1 MGSPLISI
9 ALGVLANFTTD
20 LIKSAAGSRPR
31 KIEDAIES
39 TANLFPDIE
48 GLVGTLREW
57 LRDERVREILNS
69 YVQGDLSQDNIPI
82 QDLGSRLL
90 ERTQLYL
97 PEHGKAVA
105 EKVISTFL
113 IKIRGAYLSDPSTAG
128 LHIANR
134 LETQFAVANTQHEE
148 VKQLIENLSGAK
160 LLLQRRFDSAVREL
174 NTGNAQIAQASFRS
188 MLDELESSSLRF
200 PEIERGIHA
209 KLGNALS
216 RLGDNESAA
225 LHLRRAAELDREDR
239 TRAAVNAASAD
250 LLLGKAEEAYQ
261 RLEHIQGADGVSLFN
276 YWHTKA
282 VALVGL
288 QRFDE
293 AMAIAA
299 RLDIGGTEEERCGL
313 LGSVYLNAGRY
324 DEAAAAYETASL
336 LNPTVAEW
344 HFGVG
349 EMLLMPLIAVQNDNP
364 FAARSKDFVQGL
376 SKAEAHLKSA
386 AEAFRHQGRA
396 TAALR
401 ADEKLGLVHCLQER
415 FIEGVNL
422 LEPVV
427 RNFPN
432 ERQNVL
438 NLAFACARTQQMAKA
453 TEYFYQ
459 ALSIEHED
467 NLERLYVQALIQSNQ
482 SQKALEY
489 LSTNTSVPINDDNL
503 SSHLSLV
510 DVLCS
515 KREYTKAKVILANI
529 QSSHPDRAEVLFALG
544 EFSEATSKPQEAI
557 SAYEGA
563 LTNATGK
570 LESLIRVRYGH
581 VCFQQKNFPRVVELW
596 KPLMRTGGP
605 FSLQDEYI
613 IALYNT
619 RSYVEVIRIGKELR
633 SAAFRM
639 SALLANVVSSAYEQL
654 DELEAAREWL
664 EYVCDHDGNR
674 PEYIMRLAQIDL
686 RLGHRERA
694 LDLLDASKAA
704 LSNPSEM
711 MGYAKAYS
719 LLGRPQEALDLAF
732 QAAQSEP
739 SEEIYSAYVGAFLAA
754 GDDRAQRSEDQITL
768 FQNILTN
775 FKELFP
781 GADQIQTFNI
791 DPENPLKSIQKV
803 LTDHSEQVERA
814 IAAYKQRQFPF
825 TTFAKAIGRDM
836 YEVWLSAIHDA
847 NMSIYCAN
855 GTEEEA
861 VHAQQL
867 LTSASGLTLDLIGL
881 FTLAHLNLLD
891 KLADIGDV
899 YVAQHALDYLHYMQ
913 SARNIGRERGTMG
926 MVRGQFFMTEIA
938 EEEVEKINAGLDRLT
953 EWVERSSKIKGF
965 VEPLTKDELRWIKP
979 LGDATLATLTIA
991 KQRSA
996 LLITDDKVLADLAR
1010 QTHGISSVNTQSIL
1024 VYLLNKG
1031 SLSPT
1036 QYNEAILKISE
1047 WGYDFVRVSEDQ
1059 FFFLLD
1065 REDFQLTPAVISL
1078 FRVFEPATAD
1088 IKSACSVAAGLIR
1101 CLFTEVIPADVRDP
1115 ITLHILNAL
1124 ARNHPKDQI
1133 KELVVEFLRM
1143 HVSSLSRPQINRL
1156 NAFLNCW

>member
-20 LIKSAAGSRPR
+20 LIKSAAGSRPQ

-39 TANLFPDIE
+39 TTNLFPDIE

-57 LRDERVREILNS
+57 LRDEHVREILDS
-69 YVQGDLSQDNIPI
+69 YAQGDLSQDTIPI
-82 QDLGSRLL
+82 QDLVSRLL
-90 ERTQLYL
+90 EQTQLYL

-113 IKIRGAYLSDPSTAG
+113 VKIRGAYLSDPSTAG

-134 LETQFAVANTQHEE
+134 LETQFAMANAQHGE
-148 VKQLIENLSGAK
+148 VKQLIENLSGVK
-160 LLLQRRFDSAVREL
+160 PSLQRRFDSAVREL
-174 NTGNAQIAQASFRS
+174 NTGNAQIAQASFKS

-200 PEIERGIHA
+200 PELERGIHA

-216 RLGDNESAA
+216 RLGDNENAA
-225 LHLRRAAELDREDR
+225 LHLQRAAHLDREDR

-261 RLEHIQGADGVSLFN
+261 RLEHIQGADGASLFN

-282 VALVGL
+282 MALVGL

-293 AMAIAA
+293 AVAIAA
-299 RLDIGGTEEERCGL
+299 RLDIGGSEEERYGL

-324 DEAAAAYETASL
+324 DEAAEAYETASL
-336 LNPTVAEW
+336 LNPNVAEW
-344 HFGVG
+344 HFGAG

-364 FAARSKDFVQGL
+364 FAARSKDFVQEL
-376 SKAEAHLKSA
+376 TKAEAHFKSA
-386 AEAFRHQGRA
+386 AESFRQQGRA

-401 ADEKLGLVHCLQER
+401 GDEKLGLVYCLQER
-415 FIEGVNL
+415 FIEAINL

-438 NLAFACARTQQMAKA
+438 NLAFACARAQQMSKA
-453 TEYFYQ
+453 TEYFHQ
-459 ALSIEHED
+459 ALSIEHDD
-467 NLERLYVQALIQSNQ
+467 NLARLYVQALIQSNQ

-489 LSTNTSVPINDDNL
+489 LSTKTSIPINDDNL
-503 SSHLSLV
+503 NSYLSLV
-510 DVLCS
+510 DVLCA
-515 KREYTKAKVILANI
+515 KREYTKAKDALTNI
-529 QSSHPDRAEVLFALG
+529 QSSRPDRAEVLFALG

-557 SAYEGA
+557 SAYESA
-563 LTNATGK
+563 LKNATGR
-570 LESLIRVRYGH
+570 LEALIRVRYGH
-581 VCFQQKNFPRVVELW
+581 LCFQQKNFPRVVELW

-633 SAAFRM
+633 SAGFRM
-639 SALLANVVSSAYEQL
+639 SALLANVVSSAFEQL
-654 DELEAAREWL
+654 DELESGREWL
-664 EYVCDHDGNR
+664 EYVCDRDGNR
-674 PEYIMRLAQIDL
+674 PEYIMRLAHIDL
-686 RLGHRERA
+686 RLGPRERA
-694 LDLLDASKAA
+694 LELLDASKAA
-704 LSNPSEM
+704 LSKPM

-754 GDDRAQRSEDQITL
+754 GDDRAERSADQITL

-781 GADQIQTFNI
+781 GANQIQSFSI
-791 DPENPLKSIQKV
+791 DPENPLESIQKV

-814 IAAYKQRQFPF
+814 ITAYKQRQFPL

-855 GTEEEA
+855 GTEEET

-867 LTSASGLTLDLIGL
+867 LTSASGLMLDLTGL
-881 FTLAHLNLLD
+881 FTLAYLNLLD

-899 YVAQHALDYLHYMQ
+899 YVAQNAVDYLHYMQ
-913 SARNIGRERGTMG
+913 STRAIGPERGTMG
-926 MVRGQFFMTEIA
+926 MVRGRFFMTEISA
-938 EEEVEKINAGLDRLT
+938 EEVEKINAGLDRLT
-953 EWVERSSKIKGF
+953 EWVEHSSKIKGF
-965 VEPLTKDELRWIKP
+965 VEPLTKDESRWIKP

-1024 VYLLNKG
+1024 IYLLSKG

-1036 QYNEAILKISE
+1036 EYNEAILKISG
-1047 WGYDFVRVSEDQ
+1047 WGYDFVRVGEEQ

-1065 REDFQLTPAVISL
+1065 REDFQLTPAVIGL
-1078 FRVFEPATAD
+1078 FRVFESATAD
-1088 IKSACSVAAGLIR
+1088 VRSACSVAAGLIR
-1101 CLFTEVIPADVRDP
+1101 RLFTEVIPADVRDP

-1133 KELVVEFLRM
+1133 KELVVEFLGM
-1143 HVSSLSRPQINRL
+1143 QLSSLSRPQINRL